1 MCGPFCFRK
10 PNAVSG
16 KKTDPK
22 SGARRDRVFVSY
34 DEEWDLERYIDHYLH
49 TRKFEITADARK
61 RVRALIESI
70 PVSGVLRK
78 SDLDYWLDAKVRDSR
93 PKPT

>member
-1 MCGPFCFRK
+1 MRPFLLSE
-10 PNAVSG
+10 AYTVSG

-34 DEEWDLERYIDHYLH
+34 DEEWDLERYIDHYLSS
-49 TRKFEITADARK
+49 RKYEITPQARK
-61 RVRALIESI
+61 GMRALIDDC